1 MYHNIS
7 VLIIEDDKNLS
18 DILYQILRLEGC
30 PVKQCFSGSEGLET
44 IHLWNPDIVLLDLIL
59 PDTTGMEI
67 IPTVRTFSAVP
78 IIVISALDDER
89 RKVEALD
96 LGADDYICKPFGHS
110 ELLARIRTAHRHS
123 LRRINGIAPSRTYH
137 VGDLFIDF
145 EHHEIYKGSE
155 KLRLTPIEFKLIT
168 LLAQNSG
175 RVLTTAAIM
184 TEIWGP
190 YIAPDNGIIRVNI
203 ANIRKKIED
212 NPADP
217 QYIFTENGIGYRM
230 VEE

>member
-1 MYHNIS
+1 MCNNLS
-7 VLIIEDDKNLS
+7 VLIIEDDQNLN
-18 DILYQILRLEGC
+18 QILSQILCLEGFI
-30 PVKQCFSGSEGLET
+30 VKQCCSGLDGLS
-44 IHLWNPDIVLLDLIL
+44 IINSWNPNIILLDLIL
-59 PDTTGMEI
+59 PDITGMDI
-67 IPTVRTFSAVP
+67 IRQVRKTSSVP
-78 IIVISALDDER
+78 IIVLSALDIESS
-89 RKVEALD
+89 KVEALD

-123 LRRINGIAPSRTYH
+123 LRRMNRIAPSKTYH
-137 VGDLFIDF
+137 VGDILIDY
-145 EHHEIYKGSE
+145 ENYEIYKGSK

-175 RVLTTAAIM
+175 RVLTNASIM

-190 YIAPDNGIIRVNI
+190 FVTPDNGIIRVNI
-203 ANIRKKIED
+203 ANIRRKIED

>member
-1 MYHNIS
+1 MYHKIS

-18 DILYQILRLEGC
+18 DILYQILSLEGC
-30 PVKQCFSGSEGLET
+30 PVKQCFSGLEGLDT
-44 IHLWNPDIVLLDLIL
+44 IRSWKPSMILLDLIL
-59 PDTTGMEI
+59 PDTTGMHI
-67 IPTVRTFSAVP
+67 IWQVRSFSSVP
-78 IIVISALDDER
+78 IIVMSALDTEVS
-89 RKVEALD
+89 KVEALD

-110 ELLARIRTAHRHS
+110 ELLARIRTAYRHS
-123 LRRINGIAPSRTYH
+123 LRRLNGIAPSSTYH
-137 VGDLFIDF
+137 VGDIFIDF
-145 EHHEIYKGSE
+145 GHHEIYKGSE

-175 RVLTTAAIM
+175 RVLTNAAIM
-184 TEIWGP
+184 TEIWRP
-190 YIAPDNGIIRVNI
+190 YVTPDNGIIRVNI
-203 ANIRKKIED
+203 ANIRRKIED